1 MNKQRSGLRI
11 SALTS
16 APPAADFLRNPK
28 NPIQQHRNHA
38 QHADRHNHMIQPEY
52 LTSINDQ
59 IAKPLPCSDKF
70 SDHNADQTEPDID
83 LHYTE

>member
-1 MNKQRSGLRI
+1 
-11 SALTS
+11 
-16 APPAADFLRNPK
+16 
-28 NPIQQHRNHA
+28 
-38 QHADRHNHMIQPEY
+38 MIQPEY